1 MAAQYKYIFFD
12 LDRTLWDYDAN
23 SSKALGMLYDTFGL
37 SEHFNSPGEFITT
50 YNYHNDILWE
60 DYRQGRIRKDD
71 LRSKRFNLALMEK
84 KVDNP
89 ELSVRIG
96 NQYMEITPKLNILAP
111 NTIQT
116 MQYLQKKQYRLFI
129 LTNGFLSTQEEKM
142 ANSGIDRFFE
152 RIYSS
157 EEIGVNKPHREIFHW
172 VVSGLHA
179 HKKECLMIGDDVVV
193 DVKGAADYGL
203 DTVWFNPGRLES
215 KIIPTHTIRNMLELT
230 TLL

>member
-1 MAAQYKYIFFD
+1 MATQYKYIFFD

-23 SSKALGMLYDTFGL
+23 SSRALSMLFEKYGL
-37 SEHFNSPGEFITT
+37 ADHFDSPAEFIRI

-60 DYRQGRIRKDD
+60 EYRQGRIKKND

-84 KVDNP
+84 KVDDP
-89 ELSVRIG
+89 ELSIRIG

-116 MQYLQKKQYRLFI
+116 LEYLEQKHYRLFI
-129 LTNGFLSTQEEKM
+129 LTNGFLSTQQKKM
-142 ANSGIDRFFE
+142 SNSGLDRYFE

-172 VVSGLHA
+172 AVSGLHA

-203 DTVWFNPGRLES
+203 NTVWFNPGRLES
-215 KIIPTHTIRNMLELT
+215 KIAPTHTIGDMSELT
-230 TLL
+230 TIL